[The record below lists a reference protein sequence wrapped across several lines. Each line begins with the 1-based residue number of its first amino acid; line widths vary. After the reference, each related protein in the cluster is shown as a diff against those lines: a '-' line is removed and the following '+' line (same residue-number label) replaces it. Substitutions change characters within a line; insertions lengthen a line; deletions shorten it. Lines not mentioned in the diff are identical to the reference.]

1 MFVHMFLIYINKIVI
16 YIYNVY
22 IYDFYTLYS
31 ELF

>member
-1 MFVHMFLIYINKIVI
+1 MFLIYINKIVI